1 VPTVQ
6 FGITFDKRI
15 EINLDYKNR
24 KLAPKI
30 LKLLHHSM
38 YAAYFMYKKVWSMK
52 DIFLKFISQGA
63 FSIYM
68 NRKQTYAKEPR
79 NNNWY
84 PNKCC

>member
-52 DIFLKFISQGA
+52 DIF
-63 FSIYM
+63 
-68 NRKQTYAKEPR
+68 
-79 NNNWY
+79 
-84 PNKCC
+84 